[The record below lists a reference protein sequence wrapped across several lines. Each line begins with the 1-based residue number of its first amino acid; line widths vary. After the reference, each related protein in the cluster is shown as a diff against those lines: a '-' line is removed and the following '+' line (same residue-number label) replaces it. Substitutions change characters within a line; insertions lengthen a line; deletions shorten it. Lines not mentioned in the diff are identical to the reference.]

1 MRIVKEI
8 DLASFEFWSGAKD
21 HAALFSASELDHLEK
36 ILPDMFCEDI
46 TETEINDLFWF
57 EPQYCADLIG
67 AYKFDLFSSSSSIKD
82 SLESVIPFIYETAEA
97 DDLDYLGGYELKDK
111 FFEFNTDVNKND
123 YPNVFSDFESRVQ
136 DFFTDVLEYFRSE
149 EIKDRSD
156 YYGYSKAE
164 ILKDLILDD
173 FDIFADYLND

>member
-21 HAALFSASELDHLEK
+21 HAALFSASELDHLEQ
-36 ILPDMFCEDI
+36 IIPDLFCEDI

-67 AYKFDLFSSSSSIKD
+67 VYKFDLFSSLSSIKD

-111 FFEFNTDVNKND
+111 FFEFNTDVDND
-123 YPNVFSDFESRVQ
+123 KYTNVFSDFESRVQ
-136 DFFTDVLEYFRSE
+136 DFFTDVLEYFRSD
-149 EIKDRSD
+149 EIKERSD

-173 FDIFADYLND
+173 FDIIADYLN

>member
-1 MRIVKEI
+1 MRIVKDI
-8 DLASFEFWSGAKD
+8 CLSDFEFWSGAKD

-36 ILPDMFCEDI
+36 ILPDLFCEDI

-67 AYKFDLFSSSSSIKD
+67 VYKFDLFSSSSSIRD

-111 FFEFNTDVNKND
+111 FFEFNTDVNSDN

-136 DFFTDVLEYFRSE
+136 DFFTDVLEYFRSD
-149 EIKDRSD
+149 EIKERSD

-173 FDIFADYLND
+173 FDITADYLN